1 MPEYKDKIHSSFC
14 KLLEPYR
21 NELAPYALRLEVWM
35 DGKWRKES
43 GKYLLAEDLESD
55 FAEKNVPDDPAV
67 DGCNQRQYGLRGHI
81 DQQLTNQLN
90 DFRPFRSA
98 K

>member
-1 MPEYKDKIHSSFC
+1 
-14 KLLEPYR
+14 
-21 NELAPYALRLEVWM
+21 M
-35 DGKWRKES
+35 DRKRGKECGR
-43 GKYLLAEDLESD
+43 YLLASGLESD
-55 FAEKNVPDDPAV
+55 FAEKDVPDDPAV

-81 DQQLTNQLN
+81 EQQVTNQLN